1 MYSGKPLAQHSV
13 HPECLCPREY
23 TDSFGFM
30 HRQNRRRVP
39 REHLCYKAIQLTDPT
54 YKRFSGKWNIFT
66 DSYWISD
73 FTENAE
79 ITIKMPPSFVVSICC
94 IMMACSV
101 AINS

>member
-1 MYSGKPLAQHSV
+1 MYSKRPLAQHSV
-13 HPECLCPREY
+13 HPECLCPRDY

-30 HRQNRRRVP
+30 YHRRSEISEDQ
-39 REHLCYKAIQLTDPT
+39 LCYKAIQLTVPT

-79 ITIKMPPSFVVSICC
+79 ITIKMPPSWVVSIYCA
-94 IMMACSV
+94 MVEFSV